1 LRQQKAVQVTTN
13 QPNRDLQYEGASS
26 ASVNQDSSG
35 AALTFDDVTMIF
47 HSKGSERLKAL
58 DRVSFNV
65 APNEFVSIIGPSG
78 CGKSTLLRLA
88 AGLAKPAFGMVR
100 MGDHAVTAPEKS
112 VGMVFQQPLLLPWRS
127 VIDNVLL
134 PAEILR
140 LKERGMR
147 AEALRL
153 LELAGLEKFKDGRTY
168 NLSGGMQQR
177 VAICRALIHDPSI
190 LLMDEPFGALD
201 AITREDMSYTLLK
214 IWQQRRKTVLF
225 VTHSI
230 SEAVMLSD
238 RIIIMTQRPGTVREI
253 IKVNLAR
260 PRAWEM
266 EQTTD
271 FQKLVLHLKGML
283 QNHGK

>member
-1 LRQQKAVQVTTN
+1 MITN
-13 QPNRDLQYEGASS
+13 QPTRDLQYER
-26 ASVNQDSSG
+26 ASVSNVKPVALGD
-35 AALTFDDVTMIF
+35 ALTFDDVTMIF
-47 HSKGSERLKAL
+47 HPKGSERLKAL
-58 DRVSFNV
+58 DKISFTV

-88 AGLAKPAFGMVR
+88 AGLAKPVFGVVR
-100 MGDHAVTAPEKS
+100 MGNRAITAPEKS
-112 VGMVFQQPLLLPWRS
+112 VGMVFQQPLLLPWRN
-127 VIDNVLL
+127 VVDNVLL
-134 PAEILR
+134 PAEILG
-140 LKERGMR
+140 LKARGMR

-153 LELAGLEKFKDGRTY
+153 LALAGLEQFTEGQTY

-201 AITREDMSYTLLK
+201 AITREDMSYALLK

-238 RIIIMTQRPGTVREI
+238 RIIILSRRPGMVREI

-260 PRAWEM
+260 PRIWEM
-266 EQTTD
+266 EQTAD
-271 FQKLVLHLKGML
+271 FQRLVLHLKGML
-283 QNHGK
+283 QSHVT

>member
-1 LRQQKAVQVTTN
+1 MTIN
-13 QPNRDLQYEGASS
+13 QSNRDFQYEKAGA
-26 ASVNQDSSG
+26 ANVNQAASG
-35 AALTFDDVTMIF
+35 DALIFDDVTMVF
-47 HSKGSERLKAL
+47 HPKGSEPLKAL
-58 DRVSFNV
+58 DRVSFTV

-100 MGDHAVTAPEKS
+100 LGDRAITAPEKS
-112 VGMVFQQPLLLPWRS
+112 MGMVFQQPLLLPWRN
-127 VIDNVLL
+127 VVDNVLL
-134 PAEILR
+134 PTEILR
-140 LKERGMR
+140 LKERGTR

-153 LELAGLEKFKDGRTY
+153 LALAGLEQFTDGRTY

-201 AITREDMSYTLLK
+201 AITREDMSYILLK
-214 IWQQRRKTVLF
+214 IWQLRRKTVLF

-238 RIIIMTQRPGTVREI
+238 SIIILSQRPGTVQEI

-260 PRAWEM
+260 PRVWEM

-271 FQKLVLHLKGML
+271 FQRLVLHLKGML
-283 QNHGK
+283 QSHGN

>member
-1 LRQQKAVQVTTN
+1 MNKAAPS
-13 QPNRDLQYEGASS
+13 QP
-26 ASVNQDSSG
+26 
-35 AALTFDDVTMIF
+35 LTFDEVSMIF
-47 HSKGSERLKAL
+47 HPKGNVPLKAL
-58 DRVSFNV
+58 DKVSFTV
-65 APNEFVSIIGPSG
+65 VPKEFVSIIGPSG

-88 AGLAKPAFGMVR
+88 AGLARPAFGTVKLGER
-100 MGDHAVTAPEKS
+100 VIIGPEKS
-112 VGMVFQQPLLLPWRS
+112 VGMVFQQPLLLPWRN

-134 PAEILR
+134 PHEILR
-140 LKERGMR
+140 SKAPETR
-147 AEALRL
+147 AEALHL
-153 LELAGLEKFKDGRTY
+153 LALAGLEQFAEGLTY

-201 AITREDMSYTLLK
+201 AITREDMSCVLLK

-238 RIIIMTQRPGTVREI
+238 SIIVLSQRPGTLREI
-253 IKVNLAR
+253 IRVNLAR
-260 PRAWEM
+260 PRVWEM

-271 FQKLVLHLKGML
+271 FQRLVKHLKSML
-283 QNHGK
+283 QSHGT

>member
-1 LRQQKAVQVTTN
+1 MRRKAIQVTTDESRRVLQNEGFDAAQKN
-13 QPNRDLQYEGASS
+13 QAASS
-26 ASVNQDSSG
+26 EP
-35 AALTFDDVTMIF
+35 LIFDDVTMIF
-47 HSKGSERLKAL
+47 HPKGSAPLKAL

-88 AGLAKPAFGMVR
+88 AGLTTAAFGTVKL
-100 MGDHAVTAPEKS
+100 GDRAITGPEKS
-112 VGMVFQQPLLLPWRS
+112 MGMVFQQPLLLPWRN
-127 VIDNVLL
+127 VIENVLL
-134 PAEILR
+134 PTEILR
-140 LKERGMR
+140 SKSRETG

-153 LELAGLEKFKDGRTY
+153 LALAGLEQFAEGLTY

-201 AITREDMSYTLLK
+201 AITREDMSYILLK

-238 RIIIMTQRPGTVREI
+238 SIIILSQRPGTVREI
-253 IKVNLAR
+253 IKVDLAR
-260 PRAWEM
+260 PRFWEM
-266 EQTTD
+266 EQTPD
-271 FQKLVLHLKGML
+271 FQRLVRHLKGML
-283 QNHGK
+283 QSRDK